1 MAGAGQL
8 TLTVVA
14 DYDEMSRLAADRV
27 ATTVTANPGGAITVP
42 TGETPLGMY
51 KDLVRRVAGGTLD
64 LSQTHIFCLDEY
76 LGAKPDD
83 SASLTHWLT
92 QAFLRP
98 AHIPQDH
105 IHYIPS
111 FADDPHAAA
120 QQYEADIAAL
130 GGLKLAVV
138 GLGPNGHI
146 AFNEPGSPADAPTR
160 VLDLTPR
167 SIEQSEAYFD
177 GKAEIPS
184 RAITMGLGTI
194 LGADR
199 IVLIVNGERKAD
211 ILRQTLEGPE
221 TTQVHGSLLRRAGD
235 RLEVIADRSAASRL
249 SE

>member
-1 MAGAGQL
+1 MAETGQL

-27 ATTVTANPGGAITVP
+27 AATVTANPGRAITVP

-51 KDLVRRVAGGTLD
+51 RELVRRVQDGSLD
-64 LSQTHIFCLDEY
+64 LAHTHIFCLDEY
-76 LGAKPDD
+76 LGVTPDD
-83 SASLTHWLT
+83 ATSLTHWLT
-92 QAFLRP
+92 QAFLQP
-98 AHIPQDH
+98 ANIPPDH

-111 FADDPHAAA
+111 FADDPVAAA
-120 QQYEADIAAL
+120 KQYEADIAAL
-130 GGLKLAVV
+130 GGLTLAVV

-160 VLDLTPR
+160 VLDLTER

-221 TTQVHGSLLRRAGD
+221 TPQVPGSLLRRAGN
-235 RLEVIADRSAASRL
+235 RLEVIADQAAASRL
-249 SE
+249 NG